1 MPATQTRTT
10 NPTRQALRAN
20 QNRDGKARN
29 SRAANL
35 LNKRD
40 QQIQALKAEN
50 AELGAL
56 IDHLYTQIAK
66 AQP

>member
-10 NPTRQALRAN
+10 SPSRQALRAN
-20 QNRDGKARN
+20 NNRDGQARN

-35 LNKRD
+35 ILKRD
-40 QQIQALKAEN
+40 QQIRALKAEN

-56 IDHLYTQIAK
+56 IDHLYTQIASR
-66 AQP
+66 